1 MEKRS
6 KMELFERIRLDRV
19 RDPEVS
25 IRELERRYRVHR
37 REIRLALSTTEPP
50 PTRKRHDRG
59 SPKLGL
65 FHELIDEWLV
75 ADQKVP
81 RKQRHT
87 ARRIWQRLVEEQ
99 GADVTERAVSKH
111 VRERRRAL
119 GFGMEGFVPQVHEPG
134 VEGEVDWGESTVI
147 IAGVPTVVHHF
158 VMRASH
164 SGAAFV
170 QVFPHETQQ
179 AFLEAHVEAFEF
191 FGGVFQTIW
200 YDNLTSAVKRVLRGR
215 RRVESDRFATFR
227 AYFGYESEFTLV
239 GLRGA
244 HEKGGVEGEVG
255 RFRRRHMVPVPQVET
270 LGELN
275 QMLLAACVKDLRRRI
290 TGRDEAVGDALDRER
305 PLLRP
310 APEFEFVTFD
320 VLDARVDAKSM
331 VCVRQ
336 NHYSVPSRLIGQR
349 IQVRVHA
356 RSVEMFSAQ
365 RLVAIHGRLSGRH
378 GHAATVDHYLDVM
391 VRKPGALA
399 GSRALAQ
406 DRERGMWPPVY
417 DELWQEIAQRHG
429 PSIAARQ
436 MVDVLLLC
444 REVGPE
450 RVEHAARD
458 ALESGAYDG
467 RAVAVLARRTS
478 EQPVARLTD
487 LDDRLTRVGSPTP
500 NLLNYDT
507 LLPEGDSQ

>member
-19 RDPEVS
+19 RDPAVS
-25 IRELERRYRVHR
+25 LRELERRYRVHR
-37 REIRLALSTTEPP
+37 RDIRLALSTTEPP
-50 PTRKRHDRG
+50 PARKRPEREA
-59 SPKLGL
+59 PKLGA
-65 FHELIDEWLV
+65 HHALIDEWLL
-75 ADQKVP
+75 ADQNAP

-87 ARRIWQRLVEEQ
+87 ARRVWQRLCEEH
-99 GADVTERAVSKH
+99 GCDVSERAVSKH
-111 VRERRRAL
+111 VRARRREL
-119 GFGMEGFVPQVHEPG
+119 GLGVEGFVPQVHEPG
-134 VEGEVDWGESTVI
+134 IEAEVDWGESTVV

-191 FGGVFQTIW
+191 FGGVFQTVW
-200 YDNLTSAVKRVLRGR
+200 YDNLTSAVKQVLRGR
-215 RRVESDRFATFR
+215 KRVESDRFATFR
-227 AYFGYESEFTLV
+227 SYFGYESEFTLV

-255 RFRRRHMVPVPQVET
+255 RFRRRHMVPVPQVES

-275 QMLLAACVKDLRRRI
+275 KLLYAACVKDLQRRI
-290 TGRDEAVGDALDRER
+290 TGRSETVGEALERER

-310 APEFEFVTFD
+310 VPEFEFVTFD
-320 VLDARVDAKSM
+320 VLDALVDAKSM

-336 NHYSVPSRLIGQR
+336 NHYSVPSPLIGQR
-349 IQVRVHA
+349 VQVRIHA
-356 RSVEMFSAQ
+356 RTVEAYSRQ
-365 RLVAIHGRLSGRH
+365 RLVAIHGRLSSRH
-378 GHAATVDHYLDVM
+378 GHAATLDHYLDVM
-391 VRKPGALA
+391 LRKPGALA

-406 DRERGMWPPVY
+406 DRDRGMWPVVY
-417 DELWQEIAQRHG
+417 DELWQAIAERHG
-429 PSIAARQ
+429 RSIAARQ

-444 REVGPE
+444 RECGPE

-458 ALESGAYDG
+458 ALESGACDG
-467 RAVAVLARRTS
+467 RAVAVLARRS
-478 EQPVARLTD
+478 NEQPIAHLTD
-487 LDDRLTRVGSPTP
+487 LDDRLTRVGTPTP
-500 NLLNYDT
+500 DLSNYDT
-507 LLPEGDSQ
+507 LLTEGDS